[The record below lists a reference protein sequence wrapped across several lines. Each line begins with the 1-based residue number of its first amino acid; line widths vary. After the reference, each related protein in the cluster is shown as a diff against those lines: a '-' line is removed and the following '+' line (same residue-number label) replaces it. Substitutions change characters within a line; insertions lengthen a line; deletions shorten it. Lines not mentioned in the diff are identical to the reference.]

1 VTALPEQHRALSQR
15 RLIERLEAATRARF
29 GGGPRGAWKP
39 EAAVAADTGDL
50 GAGLLD
56 AFALALHVLWTYQE
70 EWAKET
76 FLGLA
81 RLDESS
87 DRLLGHLAYQLGPGA
102 AASGVQHFRCRAG
115 TRASLPPGFAL
126 SSSAALEGEV
136 DAHYETSQ
144 ALTVHPELNELRGFP
159 VALSASP
166 RAPSAAPGSSARK
179 LPRPTGGFG
188 PPKSIAGDLIDRLD
202 DARLGDEASR
212 RAAVA
217 RQEARKLGDL
227 LGVVGKHGG
236 NAGACQALQAV
247 CEALSQ
253 AKEAARAPISPA
265 DRMPGALSDSQEM
278 VARQLKALGAQQ
290 GAVAAQLER
299 VLTRFPGESD
309 AAYAERLAAMAAF
322 LDAFV
327 SGLVQDARDQVAL
340 ARGTDALLR
349 LDRVFAGPA
358 AAPRV
363 GSLGRAAAGTDS
375 LFLLTGASPATSRPL
390 DMLRPG
396 DWFVIGEDVDGV
408 DDAGQRS
415 RVRQYRQLVRVLRV
429 TAEAPL
435 GSTRALTRVTFAPP
449 LARAYDLDRLV
460 LLGNVAPISHGLS
473 IEERGERSS
482 EPGVFPLRERPL
494 TWVRD
499 PAAPSGR
506 RPEVSLAVDGR
517 PFRRVEDL
525 LGAGPGEAVFALENT
540 PGGGARVRVGAPG
553 QVPPVGPGSEV
564 VLRYRI
570 GVGRG
575 GDRPARRIDAM
586 LRPHPAVEATFNPL
600 PVAAGAD
607 PEPRSLARRRGPEVT
622 SAMDRAASASD
633 LRALALAFDGVSR
646 ARVFI
651 EGTARRARAVVV
663 AAGVGGA
670 PLGDGL
676 RDALHAHLAARVP
689 PEVALAVESRRLVGV
704 RARLLLRLAP
714 GADPLAVVA
723 TVRARLGLD
732 LIGDAST
739 HPGADAAAEP
749 GLLDPNRVD
758 LDDDLA
764 LSQLYGALGGID
776 GLHAVVARALY
787 RADGPVGLFDRLEA
801 GPREMLAWASPA
813 PHAPEPVELEHESV
827 RDR

>member
-1 VTALPEQHRALSQR
+1 MSALPEQHRALSRR
-15 RLIERLEAATRARF
+15 RLVERLEAATRARF
-29 GGGPRGAWKP
+29 AGGPRGAWKP

-87 DRLLGHLAYQLGPGA
+87 DRLLAHLAYQLGPGA
-102 AASGVQHFRCRAG
+102 AAAGVQHFRCRAG
-115 TRASLPPGFAL
+115 TRATLPPGFAL
-126 SSSAALEGEV
+126 SSTAALDGEV
-136 DAHYETSQ
+136 DAFYETSQ
-144 ALTVHPELNELRGFP
+144 ALELQPELNELRAFP
-159 VALSASP
+159 VALSPAKE
-166 RAPSAAPGSSARK
+166 RASAAPGSSGRT
-179 LPRPTGGFG
+179 LPRPAGSFG
-188 PPKSIAGDLIDRLD
+188 PPKSVAGDLIDRLD

-227 LGVVGKHGG
+227 LGVVSKHGAD
-236 NAGACQALQAV
+236 AGACQALQAV

-253 AKEAARAPISPA
+253 AKEAARAPLSPA
-265 DRMPGALSDSQEM
+265 DRLPGALSESQEM
-278 VARQLKALGAQQ
+278 VARQLKALAAQQ
-290 GAVAAQLER
+290 GTVAALLER
-299 VLTRFPGESD
+299 VLARFPGESNE
-309 AAYAERLAAMAAF
+309 AYAERLAAMAAF

-327 SGLVQDARDQVAL
+327 SGLVRDARDQVAL

-349 LDRVFAGPA
+349 LDRAFAGPEA
-358 AAPRV
+358 AARP
-363 GSLGRAAAGTDS
+363 GSLGRAPAGTDS
-375 LFLLTGASPATSRPL
+375 LFLLTGASPATSRAL
-390 DMLRPG
+390 DGVRPG

-408 DDAGQRS
+408 DDAGQRT
-415 RVRQYRQLVRVLRV
+415 RARAYRQLVRVLRV

-435 GSTRALTRVTFAPP
+435 GSTRRLTRVTFAPP

-473 IEERGERSS
+473 IEERAEPPS
-482 EPGVFPLRERPL
+482 EPGVFPLLQRPL

-506 RPEVSLAVDGR
+506 RPEVALTVDGR
-517 PFRRVEDL
+517 PFQRADDL
-525 LGAGPGEAVFALENT
+525 LGAAPGDAVFALEST

-553 QVPPVGPGSEV
+553 QAPPIGPNSEV

-586 LRPHPAVEATFNPL
+586 LRPHPAVEETFNPL
-600 PVAAGAD
+600 PIAAGAD
-607 PEPRSLARRRGPEVT
+607 AEPRSLARRRGPEVT

-633 LRALALAFDGVSR
+633 LKALALAFDGVSR

-670 PLGDGL
+670 ALGDGL
-676 RDALHAHLAARVP
+676 RDALTAHLAARVP
-689 PEVALAVESRRLVGV
+689 PEVALSVESRRLVGV

-723 TVRARLGLD
+723 AVRARLGLGPFTD
-732 LIGDAST
+732 PT
-739 HPGADAAAEP
+739 PEP

-764 LSQLYGALGGID
+764 LSQLYGALAGID

-787 RADGPVGLFDRLEA
+787 RADGPPGLFDRIET
-801 GPREMLAWASPA
+801 GPREMLAWATPA
-813 PHAPEPVELEHESV
+813 PDAPEAVQIEHETV
-827 RDR
+827 RDS